1 VLVPCYIHPTDL
13 HNNLFFSFVTF
24 YIYFSSFPKICSLSV
39 HDRSTISR
47 EWSELSQVVELSGER
62 NRLLQTLSELE
73 ELGGD
78 ASKAKTWTVS
88 TEDEELAALAAE
100 EWREMQSELMA
111 LESRLL
117 KRLAP
122 RDPDDGRGALLE
134 VC

>member
-1 VLVPCYIHPTDL
+1 M
-13 HNNLFFSFVTF
+13 
-24 YIYFSSFPKICSLSV
+24 
-39 HDRSTISR
+39 
-47 EWSELSQVVELSGER
+47 VELSGER

-73 ELGGD
+73 ELGGG